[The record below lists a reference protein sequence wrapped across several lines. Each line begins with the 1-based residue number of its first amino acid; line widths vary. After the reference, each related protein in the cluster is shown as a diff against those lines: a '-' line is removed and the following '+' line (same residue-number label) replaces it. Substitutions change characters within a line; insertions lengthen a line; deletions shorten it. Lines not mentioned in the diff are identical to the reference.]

1 MSIIRLFIMID
12 CLSVLYMNS
21 LTTYIGGS
29 YIVGLAVVACYF
41 SYRMDKIMK
50 PRDTTYYANERG
62 IWVDRV
68 IESDKEYLLQK
79 EQELESLKKYED
91 SKYVCKKK
99 EDILYH
105 INYYKKNI
113 KEYEIEKK
121 ELNTRLVLRK
131 EYQRPEIPEIPVGLR
146 FRKLFYML

>member
-1 MSIIRLFIMID
+1 MMID

-21 LTTYIGGS
+21 LITYIGGS
-29 YIVGLAVVACYF
+29 YIVGLAVVAGYF

-50 PRDTTYYANERG
+50 PRDATYYANERK
-62 IWVDRV
+62 IWVDDV
-68 IESDKEYLLQK
+68 IKSDNKYLLQK

-99 EDILYH
+99 EDILFH
-105 INYYKKNI
+105 INYYKKKI
-113 KEYEIEKK
+113 KEYEVEKK

-131 EYQRPEIPEIPVGLR
+131 EYQQPEIPEIPVDVR

>member
-1 MSIIRLFIMID
+1 MIY
-12 CLSVLYMNS
+12 CLYVLHMNS
-21 LTTYIGGS
+21 LITYIGGS
-29 YIVGLAVVACYF
+29 YIVGLAVVTCYF
-41 SYRMDKIMK
+41 SYRTDKIMK
-50 PRDTTYYANERG
+50 PRDTTYYANERK
-62 IWVDRV
+62 IWVDKV
-68 IESDKEYLLQK
+68 IKSDKKYLLQK

-99 EDILYH
+99 EDILDH

-131 EYQRPEIPEIPVGLR
+131 EYQQTEIPEIPVDVR